1 MATTP
6 APSRCWCLVSRWH
19 EAQYR
24 KIWGQAGLI
33 RVSSEALNPRPPVA
47 LIVQRVPADVESD
60 RYQLWYLSAHSFSV
74 ATSPRIPEGSRKNP
88 PGPCEQPRLSGQV
101 QFLAVPNGSPKDT
114 GLKDAL
120 VGDQAGRSSNHASF
134 GRQSEGP
141 GDGSRYQNF
150 LDGILL
156 SGRSV
161 HQITYNFQRPRF
173 ALEIVGTS

>member
-1 MATTP
+1 M
-6 APSRCWCLVSRWH
+6 
-19 EAQYR
+19 
-24 KIWGQAGLI
+24 
-33 RVSSEALNPRPPVA
+33 SSP
-47 LIVQRVPADVESD
+47 IG
-60 RYQLWYLSAHSFSV
+60 
-74 ATSPRIPEGSRKNP
+74 TSSGTFPRIRFPSQPARASRK
-88 PGPCEQPRLSGQV
+88 GAEKIRRGHGEQPRLSGQV

-156 SGRSV
+156 SGRNV